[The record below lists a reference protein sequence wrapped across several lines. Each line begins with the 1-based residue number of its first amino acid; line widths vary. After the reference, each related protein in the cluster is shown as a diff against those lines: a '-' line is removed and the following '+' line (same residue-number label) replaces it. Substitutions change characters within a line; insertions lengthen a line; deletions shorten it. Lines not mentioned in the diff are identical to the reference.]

1 MEGTVIGDTVNTAA
15 RLEALTKKFK
25 TPLVVSQAVMAKM
38 QSENTWSYRN
48 PRRLSSKP
56 LKGKTESVDVF
67 EISDWRPKPEADV
80 ISNSQHLFKN
90 YHEEIMAGKVSEKIA
105 SEIEKHITRH
115 PWDET
120 AKIVLKFDK

>member
-1 MEGTVIGDTVNTAA
+1 
-15 RLEALTKKFK
+15 
-25 TPLVVSQAVMAKM
+25 MAKM

-80 ISNSQHLFKN
+80 ISNSQRLFKN
-90 YHEEIMAGKVSEKIA
+90 YHEEIMAGKVSEQIA
-105 SEIEKHITRH
+105 SEIEKHIKRH